1 MMSHQQ
7 PFCDANTDA
16 ALRTFVEEEARVIDK
31 TIHDATSDA
40 ILRTSDQPSLMPSS
54 KPSPKLYTNS
64 PFVMPAEPSL
74 RKRNAL
80 VIICCL
86 ACLSMMRSDIV
97 KAIHDAATDAI
108 LRTSD
113 QPSLMPSSKP
123 PSKPF
128 DNTKLEAKQQA
139 TFKTIFNAIPGLIY
153 LQNSPA

>member
-7 PFCDANTDA
+7 PYCDANTDA
-16 ALRTFVEEEARVIDK
+16 ALRTFIEEVAWVIDR
-31 TIHDATSDA
+31 TIHDATS
-40 ILRTSDQPSLMPSS
+40 
-54 KPSPKLYTNS
+54 
-64 PFVMPAEPSL
+64 
-74 RKRNAL
+74 
-80 VIICCL
+80 
-86 ACLSMMRSDIV
+86 
-97 KAIHDAATDAI
+97 DAI